1 MFVLIAIAAFFVL
14 MFLSEISESRS
25 TSDSNSLPDENS
37 SPQHY
42 HQVATHYY
50 PPDPYFHPR
59 GPIFSPD
66 RRYIW
71 DGEKWVENESH
82 FGAGIIIGVVLA
94 LVIVFVV
101 L

>member
-1 MFVLIAIAAFFVL
+1 MIVIFAVAAVFVLV
-14 MFLSEISESRS
+14 FLSEISESRS
-25 TSDSNSLPDENS
+25 THNSNTMPDENTQS
-37 SPQHY
+37 QHY
-42 HQVATHYY
+42 QQVPTHYY
-50 PPDPYFHPR
+50 PSDPYYHHR

-82 FGAGIIIGVVLA
+82 FGAGIAIGVVIA
-94 LVIVFVV
+94 LIIVYVV

>member
-1 MFVLIAIAAFFVL
+1 MLVLIAIAVLFVL
-14 MFLSEISESRS
+14 MFLSEMSEGRS
-25 TSDSNSLPDENS
+25 TDNSNTLPDENT

-42 HQVATHYY
+42 HQAPTHYY
-50 PPDPYFHPR
+50 PSDPYYHPR

-66 RRYIW
+66 HRYIW

-82 FGAGIIIGVVLA
+82 FGAGIAIGVVLA
-94 LVIVFVV
+94 LIIVYVV